1 MRIVIFYATREGH
14 TRRIAEHI
22 ASELRRREHVVE
34 IYDVKAVAE
43 SIDWPPYD
51 WACVA
56 ASVHAGHHEPEMIA
70 FVKQHRQALERLQAA
85 FLSVTLSEAGA
96 EDVRATKERRARS
109 AAEAQQMIDVF
120 VRETGWRPAR
130 VLPVAGALAYSRYN
144 FLIRFVMKRIAR
156 KAGAPTDTSRDY
168 EFTDWPALDAFV
180 GDAILAAD
188 RHREPAPAARHHHA

>member
-1 MRIVIFYATREGH
+1 MRAVIFYATREGH
-14 TRRIAEHI
+14 TRRIAEHV
-22 ASELRRREHVVE
+22 ASELRRDMHAVE
-34 IYDVKAVAE
+34 LYDVKTAAGP
-43 SIDWPPYD
+43 IDWPPYD

-70 FVKQHRQALERLQAA
+70 FVKHHRQTLERLGAA

-96 EDVRATKERRARS
+96 EDVRAPKERRER
-109 AAEAQQMIDVF
+109 AAADAQQMIDVF
-120 VRETGWRPAR
+120 LQETGWRPER

-168 EFTDWPALDAFV
+168 EFTDWSKLDSFIRESPRRSMAPLPDGATQAVPPA
-180 GDAILAAD
+180 
-188 RHREPAPAARHHHA
+188 